1 MNTELKTARESKKM
15 TQAEVAAV
23 CNITTNAYQR
33 YELGTRTPSVRTA
46 IRIADALG
54 ITNLREL
61 WKETANR

>member
-1 MNTELKTARESKKM
+1 M

-54 ITNLREL
+54 IPNLREL